1 MGVEPTV
8 EHILSVLCLPVPPQ
22 GHTKLNLPSH
32 MEIGFSC
39 LRLKLLPSY
48 QFGFFVGKNGGHAWT
63 RTKGYPKRG
72 DLQSP
77 AIAAMRRAQK
87 MAEEVGFEP
96 TVSCPTTDFKS
107 VALNQTQPFLRK
119 INCLGGIKPALD
131 SVQERIQ
138 IIRLEQ
144 IGARGENRTR

>member
-1 MGVEPTV
+1 MPKVGVEPTI

-22 GHTKLNLPSH
+22 RHTKLNLPSH

-39 LRLKLLPSY
+39 LRLKLLASY
-48 QFGFFVGKNGGHAWT
+48 QFAFFVGKNGGHAWT

-77 AIAAMRRAQK
+77 AIAAMRRAHK

-119 INCLGGIKPALD
+119 
-131 SVQERIQ
+131 
-138 IIRLEQ
+138 LEH
-144 IGARGENRTR
+144 GARIELANSRFASCGLTS